1 MEASIDVFEEFK
13 KSQDELSRRLAQQE
27 SNQLAL
33 FNQIKLL
40 TDELA
45 RANLAAHP
53 APVPVFHEP
62 AAAEAGHEPR
72 LALPAR
78 YSGQPGKCK
87 IFLAQCQNYFNTL
100 PSQFAAESRRIGFII
115 ALLDGQALEWAGPL
129 LDKNSDIIR
138 SLDKLKIELIS
149 VFDHN
154 TTDQE
159 AAVRLVNLI
168 QGKKSVAEYSI
179 AFRSIASATGWADPP
194 LITTF
199 IRSLSESVKDA
210 LAMIDIPKTL
220 DAVVQIAI
228 RIDNRVREREKEKGA
243 NKGSQFAMKPQFSKT
258 LSLPLPPTDSDPEP
272 MQVDGA
278 VRRKTNYKGRLI
290 CYHCREP
297 GHVKPACP
305 KLNAPSL

>member
-1 MEASIDVFEEFK
+1 MPPI
-13 KSQDELSRRLAQQE
+13 LRLY
-27 SNQLAL
+27 LY
-33 FNQIKLL
+33 
-40 TDELA
+40 
-45 RANLAAHP
+45 
-53 APVPVFHEP
+53 FHEP

-168 QGKKSVAEYSI
+168 QGKKSVARVFHCIQIHRECHRVGGS
-179 AFRSIASATGWADPP
+179 P
-194 LITTF
+194 LDNL
-199 IRSLSESVKDA
+199 LSFA
-210 LAMIDIPKTL
+210 L
-220 DAVVQIAI
+220 
-228 RIDNRVREREKEKGA
+228 
-243 NKGSQFAMKPQFSKT
+243 SQNQLRM
-258 LSLPLPPTDSDPEP
+258 
-272 MQVDGA
+272 
-278 VRRKTNYKGRLI
+278 R
-290 CYHCREP
+290 
-297 GHVKPACP
+297 
-305 KLNAPSL
+305 